1 MYLREW
7 LTATDT
13 SIKAFAR
20 QVKVERAMIYRYFM
34 GTIPRA
40 QTIRRI
46 EMITDGAVTAQD
58 FYTSAVLRMNGA
70 AGNKPAPNPS
80 PPANVPTPDRTAS
93 FSPPRA
99 NDPTGE
105 LSKTL

>member
-1 MYLREW
+1 
-7 LTATDT
+7 
-13 SIKAFAR
+13 
-20 QVKVERAMIYRYFM
+20 MIYRYFM

-58 FYTSAVLRMNGA
+58 FYTSAVLRMNGT
-70 AGNKPAPNPS
+70 AGNKPAPDPS
-80 PPANVPTPDRTAS
+80 PPANVQKLDRTAS

-99 NDPTGE
+99 NDPSGG
-105 LSKTL
+105 LLKAV